1 MRQQEQ
7 QDVIDTFSLLVDAAG
22 NVRRVVSEDI
32 EAKIGIPRKWY
43 EALSRAQRHPPGQL
57 WHVSE
62 LAVQMS
68 LPQSSMT
75 RLLDQLEEAG
85 YVLRVA
91 DPANRRSTL
100 IEMTPLGDQAVESGL
115 EVFTSSTRE
124 HFAGLLTDK
133 QLDQLVRITQILRD
147 ANAPRQDLP
156 D

>member
-1 MRQQEQ
+1 MPEHGQ
-7 QDVIDTFSLLVDAAG
+7 QDLIEAVSLLFDAAG
-22 NVRRVVSEDI
+22 NVRRTVSEDI
-32 EAKIGIPRKWY
+32 EAKSGIPRKWY
-43 EALSRAQRHPPGQL
+43 EALSRAQRHPPGQW

-75 RLLDQLEEAG
+75 RLLDQLEEEG

-115 EVFTSSTRE
+115 EVFLSSTRE
-124 HFAGLLTDK
+124 HFVGLLTDE
-133 QLDQLVRITQILRD
+133 QLDHLVRITQILRD
-147 ANAPRQDLP
+147 ANAPRPDLP